1 MMSFSYTRASTPSKH
16 PHEINILYSGK
27 KMTLKSILAIMSL
40 GVPYGEEFGIEVVGD
55 NEEAV
60 FSALEKVLKEQK
72 LV

>member
-1 MMSFSYTRASTPSKH
+1 
-16 PHEINILYSGK
+16 
-27 KMTLKSILAIMSL
+27 MSL